1 MEDEEFVRW
10 KYKPPT
16 NGAAKNSVGAESKAK
31 VEQQKGGGKK
41 AASSEVD
48 NQSNAKEKHG
58 IVSHGFVSLR
68 TIHYLSSLF
77 FYF

>member
-10 KYKPPT
+10 EYKPPI

-41 AASSEVD
+41 ATSSEVD
-48 NQSNAKEKHG
+48 NQSSAKEKHG
-58 IVSHGFVSLR
+58 IVSPGF
-68 TIHYLSSLF
+68 I
-77 FYF
+77 